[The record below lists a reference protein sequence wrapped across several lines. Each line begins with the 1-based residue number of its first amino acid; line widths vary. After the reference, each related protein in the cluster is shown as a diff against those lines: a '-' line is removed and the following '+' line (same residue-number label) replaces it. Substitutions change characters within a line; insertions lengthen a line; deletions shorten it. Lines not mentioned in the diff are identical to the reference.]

1 MFYNKEDLKDIFK
14 HTDNQLIMNTYNDII
29 IRKTLPDEQ
38 NEEAT
43 YDLEIEDLCG
53 NQYLFFNNQ
62 SEEQTIDILN
72 RYKDS
77 EL

>member
-43 YDLEIEDLCG
+43 YDLEIEDLYG
-53 NQYLFFNNQ
+53 NKYLFFNNQ

>member
-43 YDLEIEDLCG
+43 YDLEIEDLYG